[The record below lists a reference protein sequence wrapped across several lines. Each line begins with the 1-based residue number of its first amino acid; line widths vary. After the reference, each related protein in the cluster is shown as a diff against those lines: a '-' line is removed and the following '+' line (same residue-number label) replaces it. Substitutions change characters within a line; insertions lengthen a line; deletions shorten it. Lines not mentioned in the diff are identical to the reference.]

1 MVMVR
6 MLLRTGETLLGAMAD
21 TVAGP
26 SDTVTE
32 PELSVLVFTIRVS
45 VEAVV
50 AVMNSAVKQRIKVE
64 VVETISQDPPS
75 EKVAV
80 KV

>member
-26 SDTVTE
+26 SDTVTV
-32 PELSVLVFTIRVS
+32 PVLSVLVFTVKVS

-80 KV
+80 RV